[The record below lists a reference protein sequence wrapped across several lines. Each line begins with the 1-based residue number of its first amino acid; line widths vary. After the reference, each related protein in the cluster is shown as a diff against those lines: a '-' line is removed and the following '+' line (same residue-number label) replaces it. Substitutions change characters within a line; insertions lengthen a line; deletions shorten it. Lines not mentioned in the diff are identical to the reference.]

1 MNKLKV
7 TRVVDRERPYF
18 EIPTGLLNTI
28 KENLNQLH
36 GEEMHGVEEMYQ
48 QIIRSTWKMEI
59 FTINGELSQRN

>member
-7 TRVVDRERPYF
+7 TEVVDRERPYF
-18 EIPTGLLNTI
+18 EISTGLLNTI
-28 KENLNQLH
+28 KENLTELL

-59 FTINGELSQRN
+59 FTINGELSKRN